1 MVDINITTN
10 SMLPVMPVAVGK
22 TSDGKIIYETKFPKT
37 GEVKK
42 FTVPEENQ
50 DKFEK
55 TVQELHKKY
64 GQYNVEPEKKLA
76 KAAHIATL
84 GGALLGGALTAS
96 LIKTKSKMGK
106 FAKTLTGALGG
117 VVIASMALA
126 GAILYPIVK
135 YTKELKNLGFKP
147 LDKSVVE
154 IKHEIK
160 ESETEEKEL
169 PKTEKE

>member
-1 MVDINITTN
+1 MVAINITTN

-22 TSDGKIIYETKFPKT
+22 TSDGKIIYETKYPKT
-37 GEVKK
+37 GEVKH

-55 TVQELHKKY
+55 TVQELHKKFGKY
-64 GQYNVEPEKKLA
+64 SNNPEIKLA
-76 KAAHIATL
+76 QAAHIATL

-117 VVIASMALA
+117 VFVASTALTV
-126 GAILYPIVK
+126 AILYPMMKNI
-135 YTKELKNLGFKP
+135 KELKNLGFQMLEEPALQIKP
-147 LDKSVVE
+147 EAPK
-154 IKHEIK
+154 
-160 ESETEEKEL
+160 TEEKEL